1 MRRLYATLFL
11 LCAACSS
18 APTPSS
24 SSIQDTSSIDAQGM
38 RTIQYSMH
46 LNAPPAE
53 VYQAVST
60 VEGWKTWA
68 VPSAFGEAKVGGI
81 METTYDRTAKAGD
94 PKSIQQE
101 FLALVPE
108 RLVVFR
114 TIRTPPG
121 FPHADLFVKTT
132 TAIKLDPE
140 GSGTRMVFT
149 HAGFGP
155 GEGYD
160 QLYGFFSEGN
170 KSTLEQLKKR
180 FETGPIDWAA
190 KEAASEKP

>member
-1 MRRLYATLFL
+1 MRAVFLAAVL
-11 LCAACSS
+11 LCAACAS
-18 APTPSS
+18 APSPTSA
-24 SSIQDTSSIDAQGM
+24 SIQDTSSTDAQGV
-38 RTIQYSMH
+38 RTIQYSTH
-46 LNAPPAE
+46 LNASPAE
-53 VYQAVST
+53 VYQAVAT

-68 VPSAFGEAKVGGI
+68 VPSAFGEPKVGGI
-81 METTYDRTAKAGD
+81 METTYDRAAKAGD

-132 TAIKLDPE
+132 TAIKLEPDGP
-140 GSGTRMVFT
+140 GTRLTFT

-160 QLYGFFSEGN
+160 QLLGFFTEGD
-170 KSTLEQLKKR
+170 KSTLEQLKQR

-190 KEAASEKP
+190 KEKAG

>member
-1 MRRLYATLFL
+1 
-11 LCAACSS
+11 
-18 APTPSS
+18 
-24 SSIQDTSSIDAQGM
+24 M
-38 RTIQYSMH
+38 RTIQFSTR
-46 LNAPPAE
+46 LNASPAE
-53 VYQAVST
+53 VYEAVGT

-68 VPSAFGEAKVGGI
+68 VPSAFGEAKVGGK
-81 METTYDRTAKAGD
+81 METSYDRAAKAGD

-108 RLVVFR
+108 RLVVFH

-132 TAIKLDPE
+132 TAIKLEPE
-140 GSGTRMVFT
+140 GSGTRLTFT

-160 QLYGFFSEGN
+160 QLYGFFAEGD
-170 KSTLEQLKKR
+170 KSTLEQLKQR

-190 KEAASEKP
+190 KERASQ

>member
-1 MRRLYATLFL
+1 MMRRLSVALFL
-11 LCAACSS
+11 MCAACSS
-18 APTPSS
+18 APSPSS
-24 SSIQDTSSIDAQGM
+24 TSIENTSSTDAQGT
-38 RTIQYSMH
+38 RTIQFSTH
-46 LNAPPAE
+46 LNASPAD
-53 VYQAVST
+53 VYQAVAT

-68 VPSAFGEAKVGGI
+68 VPSAFGEAKVGGV
-81 METTYDRTAKAGD
+81 METTYDRAAKAGD

-108 RLVVFR
+108 RLVVFH

-132 TAIKLDPE
+132 TAIKLAPE

-160 QLYGFFSEGN
+160 QLHGFFAEGD
-170 KSTLEQLKKR
+170 KSTLEQLKQR

-190 KEAASEKP
+190 KETR